1 VKHRYSAFAAL
12 HDILV
17 NDHGVAKDLLPPKKV
32 IGNQDPVFIEKRRA
46 ALETYLQ
53 TVMNFLKIAMP
64 QELAYFLHF
73 HQYEVLYLLQSL
85 ALQFFNEGDLLLQ
98 NSTSFKFT
106 PLQVKFTHTQYI
118 WFINLN
124 KKKSSYMQSVKDCG
138 SLVRR
143 LRFRTSASTSAT
155 CWTSAA
161 S

>member
-12 HDILV
+12 HEILV
-17 NDHGVAKDLLPPKKV
+17 ADHGVSKELLPPKKV

-98 NSTSFKFT
+98 NSASFKFT
-106 PLQVKFTHTQYI
+106 PLQV
-118 WFINLN
+118 
-124 KKKSSYMQSVKDCG
+124 
-138 SLVRR
+138 
-143 LRFRTSASTSAT
+143 
-155 CWTSAA
+155 
-161 S
+161 